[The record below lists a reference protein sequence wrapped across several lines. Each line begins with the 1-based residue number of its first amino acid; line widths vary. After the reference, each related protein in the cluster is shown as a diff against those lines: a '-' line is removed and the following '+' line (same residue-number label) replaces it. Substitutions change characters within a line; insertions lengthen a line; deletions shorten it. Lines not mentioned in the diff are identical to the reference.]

1 MTEII
6 EADGS
11 HLGAVFE
18 RLSQDS
24 TAGEPPFE
32 AIMLEAQ
39 RRRRNRRARQ
49 VSALLVGAVVL
60 TGGGWLAGHRTTG
73 SVQAVSVPVPSSA
86 SKAPP
91 TATTTSAPIYYA
103 MTPTYPQWGGTIS
116 GVHWTVGVVHPGGGS
131 SCTALVAGVGTR
143 LRDAGMYG
151 CDQSPVQ
158 GPGRLFTS
166 GFTIYSP
173 SGHGAVGTV
182 TVGQVNKAVKSVDC
196 TRKGKHYTGST
207 FQPPGLRQTYFAL
220 GLADTSA
227 GATLSECKLLDAH
240 GADISAG

>member
-18 RLSQDS
+18 RLSQDI

-32 AIMLEAQ
+32 AIMFQAQ

-49 VSALLVGAVVL
+49 VSVLLVGAVVL

-86 SKAPP
+86 S
-91 TATTTSAPIYYA
+91 ATPVGTSRALPSYS
-103 MTPTYPQWGGTIS
+103 MTQTFPQWSGTIS
-116 GVHWTVGVVHPGGGS
+116 GVHWTLGVVHPGGGT
-131 SCTALVAGVGTR
+131 SCTSVAAGVGTTV
-143 LRDAGMYG
+143 RDTAIFA
-151 CDQSPVQ
+151 CDQGELS
-158 GPGRLFTS
+158 GPGRLSTT
-166 GFTIYSP
+166 GYTILP
-173 SGHGAVGTV
+173 PTGHVPVGTV

-196 TRKGKHYTGST
+196 TWKGKHYTGST